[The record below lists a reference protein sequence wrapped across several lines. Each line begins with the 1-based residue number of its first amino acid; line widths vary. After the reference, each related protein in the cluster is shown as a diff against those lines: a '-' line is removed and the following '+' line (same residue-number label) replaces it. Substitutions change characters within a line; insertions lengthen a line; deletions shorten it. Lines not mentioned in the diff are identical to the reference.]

1 VTAEPSARSAS
12 RVLFWDIDG
21 TLLTT
26 ARAGVFAL
34 EAAAQ
39 EVCGV
44 QADFQSLTTSGL
56 TDAEVAA
63 LAIRTCTGA
72 EGAPAVVARFLRAYE
87 RHLPERL
94 HLRRGRVL
102 PGVIEVL
109 DDLAARPAVHSLL
122 LTGNT
127 PAGAR
132 AKLAHY
138 GLADYFPD
146 GAFCADGDDR
156 EGIARRALALAR
168 ERTTGSLSPEDVFVI
183 GDTPHDVA
191 CGRAIGARTVAV
203 ATGQYD
209 PGELEAAGAW
219 LTLPRLPSPERFAEL
234 LALRPERDEG
244 KSGPS
249 KSE

>member
-1 VTAEPSARSAS
+1 MTAEPSARSAN

-44 QADFQSLTTSGL
+44 EADFQSLATSGL

-72 EGAPAVVARFLRAYE
+72 EGPPEDLARFLRAYE

-138 GLADYFPD
+138 GLAGYFPD

-168 ERTTGSLSPEDVFVI
+168 ERATGPLCPEDIFVI
-183 GDTPHDVA
+183 GDTPHDIA
-191 CGRAIGARTVAV
+191 CGQAIGARTVAI
-203 ATGQYD
+203 ATGQHD
-209 PGELEAAGAW
+209 PRELEAAGAW

-234 LALRPERDEG
+234 LGLRPERDAGEPG
-244 KSGPS
+244 QL